1 MALENIFLQ
10 IGVLII
16 AATVLAILAS
26 FLRQPLIIAYVLAGL
41 ILGPLTGLIT
51 DTQLVTRLSELGIA
65 FLLFLVGLEMDVR
78 KLKSVGLPAAVAGAA
93 QLAIT
98 SAMGFALLMFLGF
111 SRTESVY
118 LAVALSFSST
128 MIVVKLLSD
137 RQELDTLHGRLL
149 VGILLVQD
157 VIAIFALALLSSTG
171 LSVQAAAIAIIKG
184 LALFCAAFLAA
195 RLVLPG
201 LFRSIARSQE
211 LLFLASVSWCFGFA
225 IFASYLGYSIAI
237 GAFLAGISLAS
248 LEYSIEIVS
257 RVKSLRDFFATI
269 FFVSLGVQIPLV
281 SSGLLLKNAILLSAF
296 VLLANPVVVYI
307 ILQFLGY
314 DRKVSFISGIGI
326 AQISEFSLILIALG
340 VSMGYLAPEL
350 LSLTSIVA
358 IITIT
363 LTSYLIRHHSQIYR
377 AMSGLLNALPAI
389 SSGAQRMEHIPQE
402 FSPEVILCGQNRIGY
417 SICRK
422 LREMKKRF
430 LVVDHDPD
438 VIDGLIQEG
447 IPCIY
452 GDIGEAEVQAKLKL
466 GQVSMLIST
475 IPDSGSNVMLIK
487 TLKQQ
492 NRRAIAIVTS
502 DQAAE
507 ALALYAAGADY
518 VIMPH
523 FIGGDHASVLI
534 EKFRDLG
541 EILHTRL
548 SHIRELHARANRKH

>member
-16 AATVLAILAS
+16 VATLLAILAS

-51 DTQLVTRLSELGIA
+51 DTQLITRLSELGIA

-78 KLKSVGLPAAVAGAA
+78 KLKSVGLPAAISGAA
-93 QLAIT
+93 QVALT

-171 LSVQAAAIAIIKG
+171 LSVQAAAIAVIKG
-184 LALFCAAFLAA
+184 LALFCAAFVAA

-248 LEYSIEIVS
+248 LEYSLEIVS

-269 FFVSLGVQIPLV
+269 FFVSLGVQISLV
-281 SSGLLLKNAILLSAF
+281 SSGHLKDAMLLSAF
-296 VLLANPVVVYI
+296 VLLANPIVVYV

-314 DRKVSFISGIGI
+314 DRRVSFISGIGI

-363 LTSYLIRHHSQIYR
+363 LTSYLIRHHSQIYM

-402 FSPEVILCGQNRIGY
+402 FNPEVILCGQNR
-417 SICRK
+417 
-422 LREMKKRF
+422 
-430 LVVDHDPD
+430 
-438 VIDGLIQEG
+438 
-447 IPCIY
+447 
-452 GDIGEAEVQAKLKL
+452 
-466 GQVSMLIST
+466 
-475 IPDSGSNVMLIK
+475 
-487 TLKQQ
+487 
-492 NRRAIAIVTS
+492 
-502 DQAAE
+502 
-507 ALALYAAGADY
+507 
-518 VIMPH
+518 
-523 FIGGDHASVLI
+523 
-534 EKFRDLG
+534 
-541 EILHTRL
+541 
-548 SHIRELHARANRKH
+548 